1 MTGTNTDYG
10 RHGVETSVRRAA
22 KNIRSLYQTRLP
34 GIGGAYCDE
43 NHPIRPR
50 PAARAGTAGV
60 CKADGAEFHQRHR
73 GRQEQERLEYNR
85 IADELAELYLHHSVL
100 SDLRFCYS
108 EPAFLWEG
116 GFFEALHADEKK
128 KYLAFSAPSFDYSR
142 YERDN
147 TTYDAELPYFSAVV
161 NIVVR
166 ERYAAYLRQREISL
180 SESAP
185 KSAIAVPP
193 IAETENP
200 FDSILTDEQ
209 IAYLAAA
216 VNDVKMFNV
225 SLSADELK
233 AIFACKPQAIVRS
246 NNNRLVAF
254 FFSGLSSRGLIT
266 PNWQSVIA
274 NHKLFLSKDTSR
286 DKYINQSD
294 LSTATNYIRDVG
306 VEGKYATLEK
316 YLMQVKRL

>member
-1 MTGTNTDYG
+1 MEGMELKPQFDGLQKIFDRCIKYAYDVS
-10 RHGVETSVRRAA
+10 RE
-22 KNIRSLYQTRLP
+22 RL
-34 GIGGAYCDE
+34 AMK
-43 NHPIRPR
+43 
-50 PAARAGTAGV
+50 TAGLAPAQMQEV
-60 CKADGAEFHQRHR
+60 E
-73 GRQEQERLEYNR
+73 RQEYSRTAE
-85 IADELAELYLHHSVL
+85 ELAELYLHHSVL

-116 GFFEALHADEKK
+116 GFFEALNAGEKK
-128 KYLAFSAPSFDYSR
+128 KYLIFSVSSFDYSR
-142 YERDN
+142 YEQDN
-147 TTYDAELPYFSAVV
+147 TAYDAELPYFSAVV
-161 NIVVR
+161 NLVVR
-166 ERYAAYLRQREISL
+166 ERYAAYLRQRETPIL
-180 SESAP
+180 ESP
-185 KSAIAVPP
+185 QKVAIAAPP

-233 AIFACKPQAIVRS
+233 AIFACKPEAIVRS

-274 NHKLFLSKDTSR
+274 NHKLFLTKDTSR

-306 VEGKYATLEK
+306 VEGKYATLER

>member
-1 MTGTNTDYG
+1 MEGMELKPQFDELQKIFDRCIKHACRVLEECIATKT
-10 RHGVETSVRRAA
+10 A
-22 KNIRSLYQTRLP
+22 RLAP
-34 GIGGAYCDE
+34 E
-43 NHPIRPR
+43 
-50 PAARAGTAGV
+50 
-60 CKADGAEFHQRHR
+60 QQ
-73 GRQEQERLEYNR
+73 QEQERLEYNR

-147 TTYDAELPYFSAVV
+147 TAYDAELPYFSAVV
-161 NIVVR
+161 NVVVR
-166 ERYAAYLRQREISL
+166 ERYAAYLRQREISRL
-180 SESAP
+180 ESSR
-185 KSAIAVPP
+185 KVVSIAVPP

-294 LSTATNYIRDVG
+294 LSTATNYIRDVS

-316 YLMQVKRL
+316 YLIQVKRL

>member
-1 MTGTNTDYG
+1 MELKPQFDELQKIFDRCIKHACRVLEERIATKT
-10 RHGVETSVRRAA
+10 A
-22 KNIRSLYQTRLP
+22 RLDP
-34 GIGGAYCDE
+34 E
-43 NHPIRPR
+43 
-50 PAARAGTAGV
+50 
-60 CKADGAEFHQRHR
+60 Q
-73 GRQEQERLEYNR
+73 RQEQERLEYNR

-128 KYLAFSAPSFDYSR
+128 KYLAFSAPSFDCSR

-147 TTYDAELPYFSAVV
+147 TAYDAELPYFSPVV

-166 ERYAAYLRQREISL
+166 ELYAAYLRQRETSR
-180 SESAP
+180 SESSRKAV
-185 KSAIAVPP
+185 SIVVPP

-209 IAYLAAA
+209 IAYLAMA

-225 SLSADELK
+225 SLAADGLK

-254 FFSGLSSRGLIT
+254 FFSGLSCRGLIT

>member
-1 MTGTNTDYG
+1 MEGMELKPQFDELQKIFDRCIKHACRVLEERIATKT
-10 RHGVETSVRRAA
+10 A
-22 KNIRSLYQTRLP
+22 RL
-34 GIGGAYCDE
+34 ATE
-43 NHPIRPR
+43 
-50 PAARAGTAGV
+50 
-60 CKADGAEFHQRHR
+60 Q
-73 GRQEQERLEYNR
+73 RQEQERLEYNR

-100 SDLRFCYS
+100 SDLRFCHS

-116 GFFEALHADEKK
+116 GFFESLHADEKK
-128 KYLAFSAPSFDYSR
+128 KYLAFSVPSFDYSQ

-147 TTYDAELPYFSAVV
+147 TAYDAELPYFSAVV

-185 KSAIAVPP
+185 KSAIAALP

-209 IAYLAAA
+209 IAYLATA

-233 AIFACKPQAIVRS
+233 AIFACKPEAIVRS

-274 NHKLFLSKDTSR
+274 NHKLFLPKDTSR

>member
-1 MTGTNTDYG
+1 MEGMELKLQFDELQKIFDRCIKHAYDVSRERLAMKTAGLDPEQTQQVERQEYG
-10 RHGVETSVRRAA
+10 RT
-22 KNIRSLYQTRLP
+22 
-34 GIGGAYCDE
+34 
-43 NHPIRPR
+43 
-50 PAARAGTAGV
+50 
-60 CKADGAEFHQRHR
+60 
-73 GRQEQERLEYNR
+73 
-85 IADELAELYLHHSVL
+85 ADELAELYLHQSVL

-108 EPAFLWEG
+108 EPVFLWEG
-116 GFFEALHADEKK
+116 GFFEALNTGEKR
-128 KYLAFSAPSFDYSR
+128 KYLAFSALSFDYSR

-147 TTYDAELPYFSAVV
+147 SAYDAELPYFSAVV
-161 NIVVR
+161 NVVVR
-166 ERYAAYLRQREISL
+166 ERYAAYLRQRETSL
-180 SESAP
+180 SESLQKP
-185 KSAIAVPP
+185 AIATPP

-200 FDSILTDEQ
+200 FDSTLTEEQ

-233 AIFACKPQAIVRS
+233 AIFACKPEAIVRS

-274 NHKLFLSKDTSR
+274 NYKLFLSKDTTR

-306 VEGKYATLEK
+306 VEGKYATLERF
-316 YLMQVKRL
+316 LMQVKRL

>member
-1 MTGTNTDYG
+1 M
-10 RHGVETSVRRAA
+10 
-22 KNIRSLYQTRLP
+22 
-34 GIGGAYCDE
+34 
-43 NHPIRPR
+43 
-50 PAARAGTAGV
+50 
-60 CKADGAEFHQRHR
+60 
-73 GRQEQERLEYNR
+73 
-85 IADELAELYLHHSVL
+85 
-100 SDLRFCYS
+100 
-108 EPAFLWEG
+108 
-116 GFFEALHADEKK
+116 
-128 KYLAFSAPSFDYSR
+128 
-142 YERDN
+142 
-147 TTYDAELPYFSAVV
+147 
-161 NIVVR
+161 
-166 ERYAAYLRQREISL
+166 RQREISI
-180 SESAP
+180 SESSQ
-185 KSAIAVPP
+185 KSASITAPP

-209 IAYLAAA
+209 IAHLAAA
-216 VNDVKMFNV
+216 INDVKMFNV

-233 AIFACKPQAIVRS
+233 AIFACKPEAIVRS

-254 FFSGLSSRGLIT
+254 FLGIEQPRIDN

>member
-1 MTGTNTDYG
+1 MEGMELKPRFDELQKIFDRCIKHACRVFEERIATKT
-10 RHGVETSVRRAA
+10 A
-22 KNIRSLYQTRLP
+22 RL
-34 GIGGAYCDE
+34 DSE
-43 NHPIRPR
+43 
-50 PAARAGTAGV
+50 
-60 CKADGAEFHQRHR
+60 QR
-73 GRQEQERLEYNR
+73 QAQERLEYNR
-85 IADELAELYLHHSVL
+85 IADELAELYMHHSVL

-108 EPAFLWEG
+108 EPSFLWAG
-116 GFFEALHADEKK
+116 GFFEALNVDEKR
-128 KYLAFSAPSFDYSR
+128 KYLAFSVPSFDYSR

-147 TTYDAELPYFSAVV
+147 TAYDAELPYFSAVV

-166 ERYAAYLRQREISL
+166 ERYAAYLRQREISI
-180 SESAP
+180 SESSQ
-185 KSAIAVPP
+185 KSASIAAPP

-209 IAYLAAA
+209 IAYLAVA

-233 AIFACKPQAIVRS
+233 AIFACKPEAIVRS

-254 FFSGLSSRGLIT
+254 FFSGLSIRGLIT

>member
-1 MTGTNTDYG
+1 MELKLQFDGLQKIFNRCIKHAYDVS
-10 RHGVETSVRRAA
+10 RE
-22 KNIRSLYQTRLP
+22 RL
-34 GIGGAYCDE
+34 AMK
-43 NHPIRPR
+43 
-50 PAARAGTAGV
+50 TAGL
-60 CKADGAEFHQRHR
+60 DPEQMQEEE
-73 GRQEQERLEYNR
+73 RQEYTHA
-85 IADELAELYLHHSVL
+85 ADELAELYLHYSVL

-108 EPAFLWEG
+108 EPAFLWDG
-116 GFFEALHADEKK
+116 GFFEALNACEKK
-128 KYLAFSAPSFDYSR
+128 KYLAFSVPSFDYSR
-142 YERDN
+142 YEQDN
-147 TTYDAELPYFSAVV
+147 MAYDAELPYFSAVV

-166 ERYAAYLRQREISL
+166 ERYAAYLRQRETPLLESPQKL
-180 SESAP
+180 S
-185 KSAIAVPP
+185 IAAPP

-200 FDSILTDEQ
+200 FDSILTNEQ
-209 IAYLAAA
+209 ISYLAVA

-233 AIFACKPQAIVRS
+233 AIFACKPEAIVRS

>member
-1 MTGTNTDYG
+1 MEGMELKPQFDELQKIFDRCIKHAYDVL
-10 RHGVETSVRRAA
+10 RE
-22 KNIRSLYQTRLP
+22 RL
-34 GIGGAYCDE
+34 AMK
-43 NHPIRPR
+43 
-50 PAARAGTAGV
+50 TAGIDPEQV
-60 CKADGAEFHQRHR
+60 LQVE
-73 GRQEQERLEYNR
+73 RQEYSRT
-85 IADELAELYLHHSVL
+85 ADELAELYLHHSVL

-116 GFFEALHADEKK
+116 GFFEALNADEKR
-128 KYLAFSAPSFDYSR
+128 KYLAFFVPSFDYPR

-147 TTYDAELPYFSAVV
+147 TAYDADLPYFSAVV

-166 ERYAAYLRQREISL
+166 ERYAAYLQQRETPSL
-180 SESAP
+180 ASP
-185 KSAIAVPP
+185 QKPVIAAPP

-200 FDSILTDEQ
+200 FDSILTDKQ
-209 IAYLAAA
+209 IAYLASA

-225 SLSADELK
+225 SLSTDELK
-233 AIFACKPQAIVRS
+233 AIFACKPEAIVRS

-254 FFSGLSSRGLIT
+254 FFFGLSSRGLIT

-274 NHKLFLSKDTSR
+274 NHKLFLSKDISR

-306 VEGKYATLEK
+306 VEGKYATLER

>member
-1 MTGTNTDYG
+1 MELKPQFDELQKIFDRCIKHAYG
-10 RHGVETSVRRAA
+10 VLRE
-22 KNIRSLYQTRLP
+22 RL
-34 GIGGAYCDE
+34 AMK
-43 NHPIRPR
+43 
-50 PAARAGTAGV
+50 TAGL
-60 CKADGAEFHQRHR
+60 DPEQM
-73 GRQEQERLEYNR
+73 QEVEQQEYNR
-85 IADELAELYLHHSVL
+85 IADELAELYLHHSGL

-147 TTYDAELPYFSAVV
+147 TAYDTELPYFSAVV
-161 NIVVR
+161 NVIVR
-166 ERYAAYLRQREISL
+166 ERYAAYLRQRETSM
-180 SESAP
+180 SESTQ
-185 KSAIAVPP
+185 KSASIAVPP

-225 SLSADELK
+225 SLSTDELK
-233 AIFACKPQAIVRS
+233 AIFACKPEAIVRS

>member
-1 MTGTNTDYG
+1 MEGMELKPQF
-10 RHGVETSVRRAA
+10 VELQKIFDRCIQHACRVFEERITTKTA
-22 KNIRSLYQTRLP
+22 RLDP
-34 GIGGAYCDE
+34 E
-43 NHPIRPR
+43 
-50 PAARAGTAGV
+50 
-60 CKADGAEFHQRHR
+60 QR
-73 GRQEQERLEYNR
+73 QAQERLEYNR
-85 IADELAELYLHHSVL
+85 VADELAELYMHHSVL

-128 KYLAFSAPSFDYSR
+128 KYLAFFVPSFDYSR

-147 TTYDAELPYFSAVV
+147 TAYDAELPYFSAVV
-161 NIVVR
+161 NVVVR
-166 ERYAAYLRQREISL
+166 ERYAAYLRQREISM
-180 SESAP
+180 SESSQ
-185 KSAIAVPP
+185 KSASIAAPP

-233 AIFACKPQAIVRS
+233 AIFDCKPKAIVRS

-274 NHKLFLSKDTSR
+274 NHKLFLSKDTTR
-286 DKYINQSD
+286 DKYINHSD

-306 VEGKYATLEK
+306 VEGKYATLER
-316 YLMQVKRL
+316 YLIQVKRL

>member
-1 MTGTNTDYG
+1 MELKPQF
-10 RHGVETSVRRAA
+10 VELQKIFDRCIQHACRVFEERITTKTA
-22 KNIRSLYQTRLP
+22 RLDP
-34 GIGGAYCDE
+34 E
-43 NHPIRPR
+43 
-50 PAARAGTAGV
+50 
-60 CKADGAEFHQRHR
+60 QR
-73 GRQEQERLEYNR
+73 QAQERLEYNR
-85 IADELAELYLHHSVL
+85 VADELAELYMHHSVL

-128 KYLAFSAPSFDYSR
+128 KYLAFFVPSFDYSR

-147 TTYDAELPYFSAVV
+147 TAYDAELPYFSAVV
-161 NIVVR
+161 NVVVR
-166 ERYAAYLRQREISL
+166 ERYAAYLRQREISM
-180 SESAP
+180 SESSQ
-185 KSAIAVPP
+185 KSASIAAPP

-233 AIFACKPQAIVRS
+233 AIFDCKPKAIVRS

-274 NHKLFLSKDTSR
+274 NHKLFLSKDTTR

-306 VEGKYATLEK
+306 VVGKYATLER
-316 YLMQVKRL
+316 YLIQVKRL

>member
-1 MTGTNTDYG
+1 MEGMELKPQFDELQKIFDRCIKHAYG
-10 RHGVETSVRRAA
+10 VLRE
-22 KNIRSLYQTRLP
+22 RL
-34 GIGGAYCDE
+34 AMK
-43 NHPIRPR
+43 
-50 PAARAGTAGV
+50 TAGL
-60 CKADGAEFHQRHR
+60 DPEQMQEME
-73 GRQEQERLEYNR
+73 RQEYNR
-85 IADELAELYLHHSVL
+85 IADKLAELYLHHSVL
-100 SDLRFCYS
+100 SALRFCYS

-116 GFFEALHADEKK
+116 GFFETLHAGEKK
-128 KYLAFSAPSFDYSR
+128 KYLAFSVPSFDYSR

-147 TTYDAELPYFSAVV
+147 TAYDTELPYFSAVV

-166 ERYAAYLRQREISL
+166 ERYAAYLRQREISI
-180 SESAP
+180 SESSQ
-185 KSAIAVPP
+185 KSASIAAPP

-209 IAYLAAA
+209 IAYLAVA

-225 SLSADELK
+225 SLSTDELK
-233 AIFACKPQAIVRS
+233 AIFACKPEAIVRS

>member
-1 MTGTNTDYG
+1 MEGMELKPQFDELQKIFDRCIKHACRVLEERIATKT
-10 RHGVETSVRRAA
+10 A
-22 KNIRSLYQTRLP
+22 RLAP
-34 GIGGAYCDE
+34 D
-43 NHPIRPR
+43 
-50 PAARAGTAGV
+50 
-60 CKADGAEFHQRHR
+60 Q
-73 GRQEQERLEYNR
+73 RQEQERLEYNR

-100 SDLRFCYS
+100 SDFRFCYS

-116 GFFEALHADEKK
+116 GFFETLHTDEKK

-147 TTYDAELPYFSAVV
+147 TAYDTELPYFSAVV

-166 ERYAAYLRQREISL
+166 ERYAAYLWQRETFR
-180 SESAP
+180 SESSR
-185 KSAIAVPP
+185 KAVSIVMPP

-216 VNDVKMFNV
+216 INDVKMFNV

-233 AIFACKPQAIVRS
+233 AIFACKPEAIVRS

-316 YLMQVKRL
+316 HLMQVKRL